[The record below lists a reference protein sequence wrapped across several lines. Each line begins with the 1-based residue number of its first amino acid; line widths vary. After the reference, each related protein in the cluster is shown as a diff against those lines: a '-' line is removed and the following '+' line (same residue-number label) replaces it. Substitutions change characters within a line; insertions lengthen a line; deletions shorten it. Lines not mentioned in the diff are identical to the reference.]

1 MSSTPSSQ
9 PRSGFSFWL
18 LALGVM
24 LTLAALLYSVH
35 GTGQRTPLRLGQP
48 SPETFVAPIDTR
60 VIDLIATQRARQAAR
75 AQIETV
81 YTTDA
86 GLRNLVLTGIASS
99 GLPDEVIGAVSD
111 RYRDAQGVRIEAL
124 PAIID
129 GAVAMAPENRQR
141 ETRFVLESLLVATSI
156 PDDRLTQAARD
167 AASAAVEP
175 VMQSLESG
183 QVIVSAGEPLTEDN
197 LRVLDSLGLYSARA
211 DAATQTA
218 WIVFGS
224 LVVALLLTSPLLIA
238 QRYLR
243 QRMTLPQLTF
253 LLSATVLVLAAQRL
267 AVVSSPHFLFALLA
281 ALIAAALLGVVPGL
295 LWSGWMA
302 LAVGFLV
309 PASPLVAVAATLV
322 GSITAALL
330 VQSGK
335 TRLALPIAGAGGGLV
350 AGLTLLATVFMSG
363 GMTLSSALIGATFL
377 LGGGVL
383 AGVLALGLLPV
394 AESAFGF
401 LTDFRLLELS
411 SPSNPLLQLLVSEA
425 PGTYQHSLIIS
436 NLVEQAVRNIGGN
449 SLLARV
455 GALFHDVGKTRR
467 PHFFVENQFTG
478 ENPHDNLNPHL
489 SYLIV
494 TSHVRDGVELA
505 REYRLPREL
514 EPFIAEH
521 HGTTVL
527 SYFYKLAL
535 EDGQVEELNFRYPGP
550 KPRSKETAVLMLAD
564 AVESA
569 SRTLEDPNPSTIRA
583 LIDRLIDQRLQD
595 DQFSES
601 PLNFNDIE
609 VIASTF
615 ERMLTAVLHRRITY
629 PSADEIKSLKRT
641 RGDELPRTASSAVPP
656 QPGALSGSTTQI
668 SGNDGQNASQS
679 TGQEVAGA
687 GRDAR
692 RDADLRSR

>member
-1 MSSTPSSQ
+1 MSSTPSAN
-9 PRSGFSFWL
+9 PRGGFSFWL
-18 LALGVM
+18 LALAVM
-24 LTLAALLYSVH
+24 LALAALLYSVH

-60 VIDLIATQRARQAAR
+60 VIDLIATQRSRQAAR

-81 YTTDA
+81 YITES
-86 GLRNLVLTGIASS
+86 GLRNLVLTGVASS
-99 GLPDEVIGAVSD
+99 GLPEEVIEAVVN
-111 RYRDAQGVRIEAL
+111 RYGEPQGVRIEEL
-124 PAIID
+124 PDLIEE
-129 GAVAMAPENRQR
+129 AVEISPDDRER
-141 ETRFVLESLLVATSI
+141 ETRFVLESLLVATSV

-224 LVVALLLTSPLLIA
+224 LVLALLLTTPLVIA
-238 QRYLR
+238 RSYLQ
-243 QRMTLPQLTF
+243 QRMTLSQLTF
-253 LLSATVLVLAAQRL
+253 LVTTTMLVLAAQRL
-267 AVVSSPHFLFALLA
+267 AVISSPHFLFALLA
-281 ALIAAALLGVVPGL
+281 ALIAAALLGTVPGL
-295 LWSGWMA
+295 LWGGWVA
-302 LAVGFLV
+302 LAIGFLV
-309 PASPLVAVAATLV
+309 PASPLVVIGATLV
-322 GSITAALL
+322 GSVTAALL

-335 TRLALPIAGAGGGLV
+335 TRLALPIAGAGGGLL
-350 AGLTLLATVFMSG
+350 AGLVLLATVFMSG
-363 GMTLSSALIGATFL
+363 GMTLSSALMGATFL

-394 AESAFGF
+394 AESGFGF

-449 SLLARV
+449 ELLARV

-467 PHFFVENQFTG
+467 PHFFIENQFTG
-478 ENPHDNLNPHL
+478 ENPHDSLNPHL

-527 SYFYKLAL
+527 SYFYKRAL
-535 EDGQVEELNFRYPGP
+535 EEGQVEELNFRYPGP

-569 SRTLEDPNPSTIRA
+569 SRTLDDPNPSTIRA

-615 ERMLTAVLHRRITY
+615 ERMLTAVLHRRIAY
-629 PSADEIKSLKRT
+629 PSADEIKGLKRT
-641 RGDELPRTASSAVPP
+641 GTGSVPKASSASGVRSTDVQPP
-656 QPGALSGSTTQI
+656 AELITEATGSSAASGQ
-668 SGNDGQNASQS
+668 
-679 TGQEVAGA
+679 TGQEAA
-687 GRDAR
+687 SGRRNAR
-692 RDADLRSR
+692 RDQALPPR